1 MKKQENTKNNNRRYF
16 YLYLSFVVFLAISG
30 CISGKPEISKC
41 ITINYLDSV
50 FTEYYLIEGEYNCKD
65 KIYILSNRNSKL
77 IKDTSSFEMLNVWE
91 CYDIELV
98 KIDTLVNA
106 TIEKYYSDALY
117 YNGILIW
124 SYGKI
129 RIQLYNSDDMVGLF
143 TKKK

>member
-77 IKDTSSFEMLNVWE
+77 IKERRRMNFLLSIVFII
-91 CYDIELV
+91 IELYNLYC
-98 KIDTLVNA
+98 KLN
-106 TIEKYYSDALY
+106 TIAL
-117 YNGILIW
+117 
-124 SYGKI
+124 SYK
-129 RIQLYNSDDMVGLF
+129 
-143 TKKK
+143 